1 MLIRGSRLTVEGS
14 MPQIIRMRVFDRPG
28 VLDRVTGLI
37 RRHGVNIKTITS
49 GNVAEGIS
57 QITISL
63 GDNARIDSLANN
75 LMDTLREMASVRE
88 IEKCTPETHI
98 ILELMLA
105 RFTAD
110 QKGLIDESMTV
121 IREENGM
128 VFVQY
133 VANPADVDAM
143 LSKLQGHGVVCARGG
158 ALGVSLTGEGL

>member
-1 MLIRGSRLTVEGS
+1 

-37 RRHGVNIKTITS
+37 RRNGVNIKTITS
-49 GNVAEGIS
+49 GNVAEGAS

-63 GDNARIDSLANN
+63 GDTARLNSL
-75 LMDTLREMASVRE
+75 LDTLADKLGEMASVRG

-105 RFTAD
+105 RFTVD
-110 QKGLIDESMTV
+110 QRDLIEDGMTV

-128 VFVQY
+128 VFAQY
-133 VANPADVDAM
+133 VANPADVDAK
-143 LSKLQGHGVVCARGG
+143 LSKLQAHGVVCARGG
-158 ALGVSLTGEGL
+158 ALGVSLTGGDL